1 MAIDQIRHDREFVVA
16 PEHRSYT
23 TVIIVLLSAMALLA
37 VGEFY
42 MMGRLSALRGS
53 LQSEQAKTRADLSAR
68 LDDQIAAIEHAN
80 SQELQGLRQELIAS
94 TQNVGKTQNELHR
107 ERALVAKLSKLQSK
121 AEQAAELLRQQVAQ
135 KADSQQVG
143 TLTQDVSTTKK
154 DLDSLSKELGMARSE
169 LGTLIATNHSEIEQ
183 LRRMGER
190 DYYEFSLAKNQ
201 EKRVAGVGLILKKT
215 NPKHSQFSVVMLAD
229 DEKVEKNNRTINE
242 PVLFSLRGSKQFY
255 ELVVNKVQSKLVTG
269 YISAPK
275 EAEMAER

>member
-1 MAIDQIRHDREFVVA
+1 MIEN
-16 PEHRSYT
+16 SCYT

-37 VGEFY
+37 MGEFY

-53 LQSEQAKTRADLSAR
+53 LQSEQAKTRADLGAR

-215 NPKHSQFSVVMLAD
+215 NPKHSQFSNPQARFWLPDFWQPSSMPSAA
-229 DEKVEKNNRTINE
+229 NQPE
-242 PVLFSLRGSKQFY
+242 PR
-255 ELVVNKVQSKLVTG
+255 
-269 YISAPK
+269 
-275 EAEMAER
+275 R